1 MMYISE
7 FPSLSEVKTI
17 RRESFKVFSGTQP
30 VDITSKKSKTNKV
43 GLDGIEVICMSTSV
57 LIDKKSNCKLIIS
70 LRENKHTLGLEYNPS
85 K

>member
-1 MMYISE
+1 MYISE
-7 FPSLSEVKTI
+7 FPSRSEVKTI

-43 GLDGIEVICMSTSV
+43 GLGGIEVICMSTSI
-57 LIDKKSNCKLIIS
+57 LIDKIMSLLKS
-70 LRENKHTLGLEYNPS
+70 KHTLGLEYNPS